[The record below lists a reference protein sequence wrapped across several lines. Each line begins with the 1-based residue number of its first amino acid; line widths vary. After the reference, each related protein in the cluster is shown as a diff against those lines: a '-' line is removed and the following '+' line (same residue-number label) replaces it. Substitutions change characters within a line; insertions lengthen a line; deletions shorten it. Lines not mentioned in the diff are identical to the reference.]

1 MSPAQPSPPP
11 SSPDAIDRILAAAET
26 LFSAQGFDAV
36 SMNAVAEAA
45 GVCKAN
51 VFHHFTSK
59 NDLYIA
65 VLRNACRDAGQR
77 LDELGNDTLPLAE
90 RFTQFARA
98 HMQRVLEH
106 DQVTRLTLREMLR
119 GDTGHGRDLAD
130 KVYGEKFSRFV
141 AILRAG
147 QSTGALRHD
156 IDPAVVAT
164 VLIGADLFFFMAR
177 DVLRHF
183 PDVAFTG
190 KPEQYSAMMADV
202 LLRGILPTASETKKS
217 GIKP

>member
-1 MSPAQPSPPP
+1 MNTTQPAQTPA
-11 SSPDAIDRILAAAET
+11 SPDAIERILAAAET

-59 NDLYIA
+59 NELYIA
-65 VLRNACRDAGQR
+65 VVRNACRDAGQR
-77 LDELGNDTLPLAE
+77 LDELGSDALPIAD

-98 HMQRVLEH
+98 HMQTILEH
-106 DQVTRLTLREMLR
+106 GQVTRLTLRELLR
-119 GDTGHGRDLAD
+119 GDAGHGQELAE

-147 QSTGALRHD
+147 QSAGVLRHD

-164 VLIGADLFFFMAR
+164 VLIGADLFFFQAR

-183 PDVAFTG
+183 PDVSFAQQ
-190 KPEQYSAMMADV
+190 PERYSNLVADV
-202 LLRGILPTASETKKS
+202 LLRGILPLSAEPKKTGS
-217 GIKP
+217 QS